1 MLGLNHILRRFLTTA
16 LHSAALTQQ
25 RSALA
30 AIAASES
37 FIFES
42 KMSILVAVGVT
53 GDCPP
58 QSLAPGPAC
67 LPPKRF

>member
-42 KMSILVAVGVT
+42 KMSILVTNLFA
-53 GDCPP
+53 
-58 QSLAPGPAC
+58 S
-67 LPPKRF
+67 